1 MTAEHALIA
10 VAAVIA
16 SAVTFFS
23 GFGLGTALLPA
34 FAAFLP
40 IDVAIAMVALV
51 HLLNN
56 ALKFGL
62 LRAHVAKRVFL
73 RFGLPAL
80 ALAPVGALVLD
91 VVADAPALAT
101 YTLGGRRFEVAVIDV
116 AVASLLAILGVQ
128 ELVPRLG
135 RLSFSER
142 YLVAGGAA
150 SGFLGGFAGLQGAL
164 RSAFLIRLGLGREAF
179 LATGVAVALVVDA
192 GRIAIYAAQG
202 TLRFNAEGAALA
214 LTGVVAASAGTI
226 VGNRL
231 LRTVTIRGIQVVV
244 GILLVL
250 VAVALGAG
258 LI

>member
-1 MTAEHALIA
+1 MAEHLLIA
-10 VAAVIA
+10 AAALLA
-16 SAVTFFS
+16 SAVTFYS

-40 IDVAIAMVALV
+40 TDVAIAMVAIV

-62 LRAHVAKRVFL
+62 LRAHVARRVFV

-80 ALAPVGALVLD
+80 ALAPAGALALNAVS
-91 VVADAPALAT
+91 DAAPLGA
-101 YTLGGRRFEVAVIDV
+101 YTLAGTRMEVEAVDV
-116 AVASLLAILGVQ
+116 AVAVLLLALGAQ

-135 RLSFSER
+135 RLAFGER

-164 RSAFLIRLGLGREAF
+164 RSAFLLRAGLGREVF
-179 LATGVAVALVVDA
+179 LATGVAVALVVDV
-192 GRIAIYAAQG
+192 GRIVTYGAQG
-202 TLRFNAEGAALA
+202 TLRATSGGLALA
-214 LTGVVAASAGTI
+214 VTGVVAASIGAI
-226 VGNRL
+226 LGNRFL
-231 LRTVTIRGIQVVV
+231 HAVTIRGIRLLV
-244 GILLVL
+244 GTMLVL